1 MAEES
6 AAAAAAATGDGGNGG
21 NGGGGLMSGIVDQ
34 IIDAHHQVYN
44 LVSGALG
51 PDGGSGGGDAAGG
64 GAGYGGGIHQK
75 EIDLTPDELEEL
87 ANGGGGSYDD
97 ENMKSPLEG
106 MAEQVMGDIFHG
118 QVGPQTPLEHLD
130 AFRSAIQW
138 TEPLIVAL
146 LLFQLIMFVV
156 TVYTIRRG
164 NTASRFGLLVSIVV
178 IVRCT
183 ERFNEYCGGRW
194 EDLATQNYFDTNG
207 IFVLLFVALPLL
219 GDCVLMVI
227 GFMREAS
234 ALLVEVKSMELKQKQ
249 KKKKEEEQKQ
259 KQKQKEDSENR
270 DGGGGGK
277 RGKRSKK
284 DD

>member
-51 PDGGSGGGDAAGG
+51 PDGGSAGGGGGSAG
-64 GAGYGGGIHQK
+64 GAGYKGGYEGGIQ
-75 EIDLTPDELEEL
+75 EEMDLTPEDLAEM
-87 ANGGGGSYDD
+87 ANGGGDD
-97 ENMKSPLEG
+97 MKSPLEG
-106 MAEQVMGDIFHG
+106 MAEHVMGDIFHG
-118 QVGPQTPLEHLD
+118 QVGPQTPLEHFH
-130 AFRSAIQW
+130 AFRSAIDW

-146 LLFQLIMFVV
+146 LIFQLIMFVV

-164 NTASRFGLLVSIVV
+164 NTTSRFGLLVSIAI

-227 GFMREAS
+227 GFMREAG
-234 ALLVEVKSMELKQKQ
+234 ALLVEVKTMELKQKQ
-249 KKKKEEEQKQ
+249 KKKEQKEQKKEE
-259 KQKQKEDSENR
+259 SENK